1 MKKTK
6 KEKPYRSLPSNF
18 LWASKMQLKYAPL
31 GFIIRILGI
40 PVEVALNYCSIYLP
54 SLIVKQAIS
63 GNAFYDIALAIGSF
77 FIIQML
83 LSQLKEGFMIR
94 YTEAEDK
101 KFNFSILYLINERS
115 FTRTYEEY
123 EKKETRDLRQ
133 RAKNTC
139 FYDNGAADFSKRIT
153 YMLQYILSYVLFG
166 GIIASF
172 SPWMLPVIMVEP
184 ILSLI
189 FLRVF
194 QKWAHKHR
202 EYESNL
208 ASKLG
213 YAEELPDDFTAGKD
227 IRVYGMSGWLTNIY
241 YSLVKEMNAWERK
254 KSSKRFLSSLFSLIV
269 ILVRDS
275 LAYAFLIGMAINKQI
290 TVDQF
295 VLYFAAVAQF
305 ASFFGGIL
313 NTWGGLHASSL
324 RVCDVRKFIDTD
336 VTEACGDKKADEHM
350 LSAPEIEFDN
360 VSYRYDGSDD
370 YVLKNVSLKFKAGE
384 SLALV
389 GLNGAGKTT
398 LVKLLCGL
406 YKPTSG
412 QIRING
418 IPSDSFA
425 LKEYYRLF
433 SPVFQDSKTAFF
445 TLAETVSGDLNGN
458 YDVSRVENC
467 LKSVGL
473 GNKLDTLP
481 KGINTVLDKQVD
493 SEGTAFSGGETQK
506 LMMARALYKDAP
518 ILVLDEPTAALDP
531 IAESKIYEEYQS
543 MTRGKTSL
551 FISHRLASTRFCDR
565 VVYMENGEI
574 TEIGTHE
581 ELLSA
586 GGEYSRLYEMQS
598 CWYRDDYGKE
608 ENV

>member
-1 MKKTK
+1 MKKIK
-6 KEKPYRSLPSNF
+6 KEKPYKSLPSNF

-83 LSQLKEGFMIR
+83 LSQLKEGFMVR
-94 YTEAEDK
+94 YIGAEDT

-123 EKKETRDLRQ
+123 EKKEIRDLCQ

-139 FYDNGAADFSKRIT
+139 FYDNGAADFSKRVT

-172 SPWMLPVIMVEP
+172 SPWLLPVIMVEP
-184 ILSLI
+184 VLSLI
-189 FLRVF
+189 FLRAF

-202 EYESNL
+202 EYESDL
-208 ASKLG
+208 SSKLG

-227 IRVYGMSGWLTNIY
+227 IRVYGMSGWLSDIY
-241 YSLVKEMNAWERK
+241 HGIVKEINLWERK

-275 LAYAFLIGMAINKQI
+275 LAYAVLIGMAINKKI

-324 RVCDVRKFIDTD
+324 RVCDVRKYIEDD
-336 VTEACGDKKADEHM
+336 VSASYGNEKADAH
-350 LSAPEIEFDN
+350 LTRAPEIEFVN
-360 VSYRYDGSDD
+360 VSYRYDESDTD
-370 YVLKNVSLKFKAGE
+370 VLKNINLKIKAGE

-412 QIRING
+412 QIRVNG
-418 IPSDSFA
+418 IPTDRFA

-445 TLAETVSGDLNGN
+445 TVAETVSGDLNGN

-473 GNKLDTLP
+473 ENKLDTLP

-543 MTRGKTSL
+543 MTKGKTSL

-586 GGEYSRLYEMQS
+586 GGEYSHLYKMQS

>member
-6 KEKPYRSLPSNF
+6 KEKPYRSLLSNF

-31 GFIIRILGI
+31 GFFIRIFGI

-63 GNAFYDIALAIGSF
+63 GNAFYDIVLAIGSF

-83 LSQLKEGFMIR
+83 LSQIKEGFMIR
-94 YTEAEDK
+94 YTGAEDT

-123 EKKETRDLRQ
+123 EKKETRDLCQ

-139 FYDNGAADFSKRIT
+139 FYDNGAADFSIRVT
-153 YMLQYILSYVLFG
+153 FMLQYILSYVLFG

-172 SPWMLPVIMVEP
+172 SPWMLPIIMVEP

-189 FLRVF
+189 CTRAY
-194 QKWAHKHR
+194 QKWVHKHR

-208 ASKLG
+208 SSKLG
-213 YAEELPDDFTAGKD
+213 YAEELPDDFAAGKD
-227 IRVYGMSGWLTNIY
+227 IRVYGMSGWLSNIY
-241 YSLVKEMNAWERK
+241 YGIVKEMNGWERK
-254 KSSKRFLSSLFSLIV
+254 KASKSFLSSLSSLVV
-269 ILVRDS
+269 ILLRDS

-290 TVDQF
+290 TVDEF
-295 VLYFAAVAQF
+295 VLYFAAISQF

-324 RVCDVRKFIDTD
+324 RVCDVRKYIDTD
-336 VTEACGDKKADEHM
+336 ATEAYGDEKADEHI
-350 LSAPEIEFDN
+350 LYAPEIEFNN

-370 YVLKNVSLKFKAGE
+370 YVLKNISVKFKAGE

-412 QIRING
+412 QILING
-418 IPSDSFA
+418 VPSDSFA

-445 TLAETVSGDLNGN
+445 TIAETVSGDLKGN
-458 YDVSRVENC
+458 YNASRVEDC
-467 LKSVGL
+467 LRRAGL
-473 GNKLDTLP
+473 GKKLDSLP
-481 KGINTVLDKQVD
+481 KGIHTVLDKQVD

-531 IAESKIYEEYQS
+531 IAESKIYEEYRS
-543 MTRGKTSL
+543 MTKGKTSL

-581 ELLSA
+581 ELLSL